1 MVNPLEKHG
10 RARRSS
16 FLNIQ
21 GRNIMTINVRR
32 KMLRRYMTHPIVFG
46 SRKSETCH
54 QGKMGDI
61 SHRGMQFDSPIAIDP
76 GDRVWIRQAPMES
89 ALERIPACGVIEAT
103 VCWCMKVVGI
113 GNQPFSV
120 GVTFGGNGIESH

>member
-1 MVNPLEKHG
+1 MVNYFKTLDRAG
-10 RARRSS
+10 RSPS
-16 FLNIQ
+16 LNIQ
-21 GRNIMTINVRR
+21 GKAIMTINVRR

-61 SHRGMQFDSPIAIDP
+61 SHRGMQFDSPVAIDP
-76 GDRVWIRQAPMES
+76 GARVWIRQAPMETP
-89 ALERIPACGVIEAT
+89 LEKIPACGVIEAT

-120 GVTFGGNGIESH
+120 GVTFGSNGIESR